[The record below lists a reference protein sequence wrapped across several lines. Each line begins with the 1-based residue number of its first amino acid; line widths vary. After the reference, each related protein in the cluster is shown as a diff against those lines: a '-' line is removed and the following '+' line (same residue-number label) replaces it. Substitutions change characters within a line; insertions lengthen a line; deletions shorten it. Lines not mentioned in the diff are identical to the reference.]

1 MRFEGQQVIVTGGA
15 SGIGRAAVRQFL
27 AEGATVAFFDF
38 DADKGST
45 AALEISAETGVNRVH
60 FYAVDV
66 SDGPQVQSVIAR
78 VADDLGPISVLVNNA
93 GIGIGGNTIEISL
106 EDWRRTFDVNLDGV
120 FNCCRSI
127 IPHMRENGGGT
138 IVNTASIAGF
148 AVEYN
153 FAAYNASKG
162 AVIAL
167 TRSLALDHIRENI
180 RVNCVCPGLVS
191 SPATAFMRDQ
201 FPDYWDRLSEDYPRG
216 QAASPEEMAKV
227 IAFLA
232 SADSAALVGSAV
244 VADGGMTAWS
254 GQASLRRFIVQA
266 PV

>member
-1 MRFEGQQVIVTGGA
+1 MRFEGQQVVVTGGA

-27 AEGATVAFFDF
+27 DEGATVAFFDF
-38 DADKGST
+38 DPDKG
-45 AALEISAETGVNRVH
+45 AAAAAEISIEAAVDRVH

-66 SDGPQVQSVIAR
+66 SDGPQVQATITR
-78 VADDLGPISVLVNNA
+78 VANELGPVSVLVNNA
-93 GIGIGGNTIEISL
+93 GIGIFGNAVDISP
-106 EDWRRTFDVNLDGV
+106 EDWRRTFSVNLDGV
-120 FNCCRSI
+120 FNCCRAV
-127 IPHMRENGGGT
+127 IPMMRESGGGT

-148 AVEYN
+148 AVEYS

-201 FPDYWDRLSEDYPRG
+201 FPAYWDRLSEDYPRG
-216 QAASPEEMAKV
+216 QASSPEEMAKV

-254 GQASLRRFIVQA
+254 GQASLGRFLEQA
-266 PV
+266 PA